1 MTEQW
6 GQPEVCNQTLLE
18 VLSSPVPTNSLYLFA
33 AASFAA
39 DILFFSLSHHLY
51 WPPPRCGHQLQLLWE
66 ATKTHST
73 GSTSFLQH
81 GVTQIKG
88 HPRPPGVTILSSV

>member
-1 MTEQW
+1 MTEHW

-33 AASFAA
+33 AASFAV
-39 DILFFSLSHHLY
+39 DMLFFPLTSPLLAS
-51 WPPPRCGHQLQLLWE
+51 PRCGHQLQLLWE

-88 HPRPPGVTILSSV
+88 HPGPPGMTILSSV